1 MIMMMMMMMMREKGR
16 RCTKGVFT
24 SLPLPRGSPP
34 RYFLLK
40 TTFEIL
46 HLFSSARLAYSLDLY
61 FSKYY
66 PRNVQWILARIS
78 WDGPEVSTQAEKSSW
93 ILPLEPDC
101 HGLKHGAGHGTT
113 PRECH
118 LNKHFFSREGWG
130 KYIRVALES
139 FILRD
144 YKSDFSIS
152 KIGGRSRLLSKNWK
166 VWKSKHWIRNLNQF

>member
-1 MIMMMMMMMMREKGR
+1 MIMMMMMMMREKGR
-16 RCTKGVFT
+16 RCTKGLFT

-78 WDGPEVSTQAEKSSW
+78 WDGPEVSTQAENPVEFVHSSQTVTAW
-93 ILPLEPDC
+93 SMERVMALD
-101 HGLKHGAGHGTT
+101 
-113 PRECH
+113 
-118 LNKHFFSREGWG
+118 REGATWTNTSSAE
-130 KYIRVALES
+130 K
-139 FILRD
+139 
-144 YKSDFSIS
+144 
-152 KIGGRSRLLSKNWK
+152 GGENIFELHWK
-166 VWKSKHWIRNLNQF
+166 VLSSGITKVTFPYRRSGEEIGFCPKSEKLGKVNIE